1 MKQGIVIQGPTE
13 YYKELTDHYSQF
25 NNVVWATW
33 DDESLLNLDYIR
45 SKDIEVIL
53 LKKPKFQGYMNVN
66 MQLASSYAGI
76 NSLNVD
82 EILKV
87 RSDTIVTN
95 LNKLLPRLEGRRLS
109 FMATCKTGVRTDL
122 AYELVY
128 FHHSHDYPADNV
140 IYGKI
145 DDLKGMFNFQI
156 DELLPIPPE
165 SLIAWNYMV
174 SQDMNFYLSY
184 ENMIKEGISFFTQD
198 CLDENVEVNWLK
210 REVNL
215 VDWYK
220 SKEVYDY

>member
-25 NNVVWATW
+25 GNVVWATW
-33 DDESLLNLDYIR
+33 DDEFKTHLDYIR
-45 SKDIEVIL
+45 SKGIEVVL
-53 LKKPKFQGYMNVN
+53 LKKPKFPGYMNVN
-66 MQLASSYAGI
+66 MQLASSYAGV

-95 LNKLLPRLEGRRLS
+95 LDKLLPRLEGRRLS

-122 AYELVY
+122 AYELEY
-128 FHHSHDYPADNV
+128 YHHSHDYPADNV

-145 DDLKGMFNFQI
+145 EDLKSMFDFQI
-156 DELLPIPPE
+156 NELLPIPPE
-165 SLIAWNYMV
+165 SLITWNYMKN
-174 SQDMNFYLSY
+174 QDMKFHLSY
-184 ENMIKEGISFFTQD
+184 ENMINEGISFFTQD

-220 SKEVYDY
+220 SKEVYDW